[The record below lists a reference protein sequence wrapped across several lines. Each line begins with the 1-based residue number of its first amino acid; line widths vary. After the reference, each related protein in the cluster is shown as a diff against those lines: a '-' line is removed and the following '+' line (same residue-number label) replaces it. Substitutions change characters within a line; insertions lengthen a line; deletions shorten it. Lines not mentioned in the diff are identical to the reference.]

1 MLTEDRPI
9 TSKRTFITQVVVK
22 SGETIA
28 LGGLISDEKVVNKT
42 KVPCLGDIPL
52 LGYLFKNQITSSKKT
67 NLIVFITPTIV
78 RTAEE
83 QRKISKKAL
92 KQTKTSLKKIRQK
105 VKEDLDSNILETNE

>member
-1 MLTEDRPI
+1 M
-9 TSKRTFITQVVVK
+9 
-22 SGETIA
+22 
-28 LGGLISDEKVVNKT
+28 
-42 KVPCLGDIPL
+42 